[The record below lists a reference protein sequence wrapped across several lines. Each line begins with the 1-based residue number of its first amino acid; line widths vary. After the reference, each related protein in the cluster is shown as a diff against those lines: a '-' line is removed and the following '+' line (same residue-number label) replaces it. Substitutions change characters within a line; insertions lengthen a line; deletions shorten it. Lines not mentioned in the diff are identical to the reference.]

1 MILAAV
7 LLALIGS
14 ADIARAGLVPDAR
27 PRDRAGVTVFVVVVC
42 VAAVWA
48 VLLGLAATGL
58 GVPPLW
64 LALPL
69 VLAVGWL
76 FSTAADAGAR
86 PAGSPEVA
94 PSRHPRLRILPAVA
108 VLLVLVGSVF
118 WNPLDGRLSG
128 YLVDGLAESPVS
140 VVAGLPIETVA
151 LGLGLVLFLVE
162 SANIVVRSALRPA
175 LFDGVAD
182 PLENAPAGEGGR
194 TLEVETP
201 GPFFARTRVVVR
213 EGDDGAATVPT
224 VADLRGGR
232 LIGPLERLLI
242 VALSLVGALPIVA
255 GLLAAKGIVRF
266 PEISNDRAGGSKA
279 EYFLVGSFVSWALA
293 LIAAGALWLSA
304 HS

>member
-14 ADIARAGLVPDAR
+14 ADIARAGLAPDAR
-27 PRDRAGVTVFVVVVC
+27 PTARAGIAVL
-42 VAAVWA
+42 VAVVWA

-58 GVPPLW
+58 GVPLPW
-64 LALPL
+64 LALPVL
-69 VLAVGWL
+69 LAVGWVV
-76 FSTAADAGAR
+76 STAADAGAR
-86 PAGSPEVA
+86 PAGSPAVA
-94 PSRHPRLRILPAVA
+94 PSRHPRLRILPAIA
-108 VLLVLVGSVF
+108 VLVVVAGSFF
-118 WNPLDGRLSG
+118 WNPLAGPSG
-128 YLVDGLAESPVS
+128 YLVDGLAQSPVRA
-140 VVAGLPIETVA
+140 VAGLGISTVV
-151 LGLGLVLFLVE
+151 LGAGILLFMVE

-175 LFDGVAD
+175 LFDGDGSV
-182 PLENAPAGEGGR
+182 PVPAGDDTRR
-194 TLEVETP
+194 TLEIETP
-201 GPFFARTRVVVR
+201 GPFFARSRVVVR
-213 EGDDGAATVPT
+213 EGEPAGSVVPT

-293 LIAAGALWLSA
+293 LLAAGALWLSA

>member
-27 PRDRAGVTVFVVVVC
+27 PRARAGVTVVVVVI
-42 VAAVWA
+42 WA

-76 FSTAADAGAR
+76 VSTAADAGAR
-86 PAGSPEVA
+86 PAGSPAVA
-94 PSRHPRLRILPAVA
+94 PSRHPRLRILPAIA
-108 VLLVLVGSVF
+108 VLVVVAGSFF
-118 WNPLDGRLSG
+118 WNPLAGPSG
-128 YLVDGLAESPVS
+128 YLVDGLAQSPVRA
-140 VVAGLPIETVA
+140 VAGLGVSTVV
-151 LGLGLVLFLVE
+151 LGAGILLFLVE

-175 LFDGVAD
+175 LFDGMEAAEESPVD
-182 PLENAPAGEGGR
+182 GGGR

-201 GPFFARTRVVVR
+201 GPFFSRSRVVVR
-213 EGDDGAATVPT
+213 EGESAGSVVPT

-293 LIAAGALWLSA
+293 LLAAGALWLSA

>member
-14 ADIARAGLVPDAR
+14 ADIARSGLVPDAR
-27 PRDRAGVTVFVVVVC
+27 RSARVGVAVL
-42 VAAVWA
+42 VAAAWA

-58 GVPPLW
+58 GVPLPW
-64 LALPL
+64 LTLPL
-69 VLAVGWL
+69 GLAVGWVV
-76 FSTAADAGAR
+76 STAADAGAR
-86 PAGSPEVA
+86 PAGSPAVA

-108 VLLVLVGSVF
+108 VLVVLAASVF
-118 WNPLDGRLSG
+118 WNPLDEPAG
-128 YLVDGLAESPVS
+128 YLVDGLAQSPVR
-140 VVAGLPIETVA
+140 VVAGLGIETVV
-151 LGLGLVLFLVE
+151 LGAGILLFLIE

-175 LFDGVAD
+175 LFDGVA
-182 PLENAPAGEGGR
+182 EAAAGPVADNGAQ
-194 TLEVETP
+194 TLELRTSFP
-201 GPFFARTRVVVR
+201 WRTRVVVR
-213 EGDDGAATVPT
+213 SSEGTAGGAVPT

-266 PEISNDRAGGSKA
+266 PEISNDKAGGSKA

-293 LIAAGALWLSA
+293 LLGAGALWLSA

>member
-27 PRDRAGVTVFVVVVC
+27 PRARAGV
-42 VAAVWA
+42 AVLIVLIWA

-64 LALPL
+64 LALPV
-69 VLAVGWL
+69 VLALGWIV
-76 FSTAADAGAR
+76 STAADAGAR
-86 PAGSPEVA
+86 PAGSPAVA
-94 PSRHPRLRILPAVA
+94 PSRHPRLRILPALA
-108 VLLVLVGSVF
+108 VLLVLAGSFF
-118 WNPLDGRLSG
+118 WNPLAAAPSG
-128 YLVDGLAESPVS
+128 YLVYGLAQSPVRA
-140 VVAGLPIETVA
+140 VAGLGISTVV
-151 LGLGLVLFLVE
+151 LGAGILLFLVE

-175 LFDGVAD
+175 LFDGVEAAEEPPVD
-182 PLENAPAGEGGR
+182 GGGR

-201 GPFFARTRVVVR
+201 GPFFARSRVVVR
-213 EGDDGAATVPT
+213 EGEPAGSVVPT

-293 LIAAGALWLSA
+293 LLAAGALWLSA